1 VEVNNGNYSRTCLF
15 QVMGEN
21 NWVIH
26 GSQQSAVC
34 AARELYSEF
43 GKFGSCES
51 FTMAGGSKRGAEEME
66 AAPAAAPAS
75 RAPAELG
82 VRELFMELS
91 GKNDGIDRIRADLQE
106 SLKQQSEQLAR
117 CMERM
122 RRDQEAGDSW
132 NNWQKGINLQ
142 LDLFEDAGRFLKRA
156 EDIISRVRLAM
167 PKASAREAL
176 LEGKKIGLD
185 DFEPIGLKVFPGIK
199 ELVSDLGSASSLLA
213 KRSLELTVVRNAP
226 SAKVGYRTLDIMAN
240 AGSLSPGADKALKE
254 AIRVVEQEEREAK
267 AKPGSQG
274 MPYPGWKGEG
284 EEGNEGACNACG
296 EYGLW
301 VRDCMFMRTGW

>member
-1 VEVNNGNYSRTCLF
+1 MASR
-15 QVMGEN
+15 
-21 NWVIH
+21 
-26 GSQQSAVC
+26 
-34 AARELYSEF
+34 
-43 GKFGSCES
+43 
-51 FTMAGGSKRGAEEME
+51 SKRGADEME
-66 AAPAAAPAS
+66 AAPAVAHAAAS
-75 RAPAELG
+75 QAPAESG

-122 RRDQEAGDSW
+122 RRDQEAGDSR